1 MDEKQKYVHALSFR
15 FLNRF
20 YDPLIR
26 LFMREA
32 EFKRRLI
39 QIARIEPGLRVLD
52 LGCGT
57 ATLTLMIKQQHPIAE
72 VYGIDGDG
80 KIVEIAR
87 KKAARAEAD
96 IRLDEGM
103 AFDLPYE
110 DDFFD
115 RVLSSL
121 VIHHLS
127 AEDKRRTFHEVRRVL
142 RAEGELHI
150 VDFGRARSAYAR
162 LVSRVLAHL
171 EPVADNYQGL
181 LTDLIEE
188 AGFEDV
194 REQDIFPTLFG
205 TLSYL
210 SGTKA

>member
-15 FLNRF
+15 FLDRF

-32 EFKRRLI
+32 EFKNRLI
-39 QIARIEPGLRVLD
+39 QIAQIEPGSRVLD

-57 ATLTLMIKQQHPIAE
+57 ATLTLMIKQQHPSAE

-80 KIVEIAR
+80 KIIEIAR
-87 KKAARAEAD
+87 RKAARAD
-96 IRLDEGM
+96 IDVKLDEGM

-127 AEDKRRTFHEVRRVL
+127 VEDKRRTLREVRRVL
-142 RAEGELHI
+142 CSKGELHI
-150 VDFGRARSAYAR
+150 VDFGRPRSTYAR
-162 LVSRVLAHL
+162 LISKVLAHL

-181 LTDLIEE
+181 LTDLMEE

-194 REQDIFPTLFG
+194 QENGTFPTLFG
-205 TLSYL
+205 TLGYL